1 MKFRL
6 CGSLFTSLD
15 LFRNV
20 GHQETVGFLFCDEA
34 MRTAMLSMDQIPD
47 NPTNVVLEKQKNK
60 ERRLI
65 ARHH

>member
-1 MKFRL
+1 
-6 CGSLFTSLD
+6 
-15 LFRNV
+15 
-20 GHQETVGFLFCDEA
+20 
-34 MRTAMLSMDQIPD
+34 MRTAMLSMDQIPV